1 METSNSSRTA
11 FSVRDIL
18 NMPQSKEMDTKRE
31 NPDIPTKKLANEV
44 KDGPPSREAK
54 ELKESSLKEKQPK
67 LVASSVEV
75 ERQQSSKGKQKKR
88 KRRVLFT
95 KAQTFELERRFRQQ
109 RYLSAPEREHLARMI
124 CLTPTQV
131 KIWFQNHRYKQK
143 RHISEHGEDAFDSL
157 SMAHSISAYPM
168 LVRDGLVYHN
178 PTGNYTSYF
187 PPHGGEFCGVYPAH
201 LPASPYFTAAPCHSW

>member
-1 METSNSSRTA
+1 
-11 FSVRDIL
+11 
-18 NMPQSKEMDTKRE
+18 MPFADVQSQD
-31 NPDIPTKKLANEV
+31 N
-44 KDGPPSREAK
+44 
-54 ELKESSLKEKQPK
+54 
-67 LVASSVEV
+67 
-75 ERQQSSKGKQKKR
+75 SKGKQKKR

-143 RHISEHGEDAFDSL
+143 RHISEHGEDGFDAL
-157 SMAHSISAYPM
+157 HMAQTVPIPM

-178 PTGNYTSYF
+178 PVGNYTSYF
-187 PPHGGEFCGVYPAH
+187 PPHADFCNVYSH
-201 LPASPYFTAAPCHSW
+201 LPSPPYFARSYHSW

>member
-1 METSNSSRTA
+1 MFFSSLTDKQSKSLSSSEMERHETSKA
-11 FSVRDIL
+11 
-18 NMPQSKEMDTKRE
+18 
-31 NPDIPTKKLANEV
+31 
-44 KDGPPSREAK
+44 
-54 ELKESSLKEKQPK
+54 
-67 LVASSVEV
+67 
-75 ERQQSSKGKQKKR
+75 KQKKR

-157 SMAHSISAYPM
+157 SMSHGMPYPM
-168 LVRDGLVYHN
+168 FLRDGLVYHN
-178 PTGNYTSYF
+178 PAGNYTSYF
-187 PPHGGEFCGVYPAH
+187 PPHGGEFCSVYSTH
-201 LPASPYFTAAPCHSW
+201 LPTSPYFTAAPCHSW